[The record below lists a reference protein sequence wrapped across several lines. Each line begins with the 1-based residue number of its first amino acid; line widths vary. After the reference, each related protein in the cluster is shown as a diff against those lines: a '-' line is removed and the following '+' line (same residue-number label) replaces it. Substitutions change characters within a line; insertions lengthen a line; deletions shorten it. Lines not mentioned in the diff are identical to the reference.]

1 MISKKAVILLSGGL
15 DSATIMAI
23 AKKEGYELY
32 ALSFDY
38 GQRHKVELEA
48 AEKIA
53 RFFAAKEH
61 KIAKIDLRI
70 FGGSALTSDIP
81 MPTVPSI
88 AIPITYVPARNT
100 IFLSYALA
108 YAEVVGAFDI
118 FVGVN
123 VVDYSGYPDCRPDF
137 IRAFEK
143 LANLATA
150 VGVEGKGEFK
160 IHAPL
165 IKMSKK
171 EIIEAG
177 IKLGVDYS
185 QTHSC
190 YDPIMRDEKIYACGK
205 CESCQLRLAG
215 FASANLSDPIY
226 YF

>member
-1 MISKKAVILLSGGL
+1 MKAILLLSGGL
-15 DSATIMAI
+15 DSATVAAI
-23 AKKEGYELY
+23 AKKSGFEIY

-38 GQRHKVELEA
+38 GQRHKTELESA
-48 AEKIA
+48 KKIA
-53 RFFAAKEH
+53 ELSGFAEH